1 MILYGIDGSFVVG
14 VTRHADKEEFEVGD
28 APICHVVMRL
38 SEVTCHLILQG

>member
-1 MILYGIDGSFVVG
+1 MQI
-14 VTRHADKEEFEVGD
+14 KEIFQEFEVGD